1 MEFIAMCAN
10 SFIDLFKAGA
20 QIFTGFVTGIIPLV
34 VVLMTAVNS
43 LIKLIG
49 EQRFTDLPE
58 SDKIQLTRYTL
69 APVLSVI
76 FLTSPMCFTFGR
88 FVEEKYKPAFY
99 DAQVSFVH
107 PVTGLFPHANGG
119 ELSCTWVLLRV
130 FRHWDI
136 LWGIQRFATF
146 LIGIVVI
153 FFTRNHYGTNLY
165 IHES

>member
-58 SDKIQLTRYTL
+58 KRQNISLHAIRWH
-69 APVLSVI
+69 P
-76 FLTSPMCFTFGR
+76 
-88 FVEEKYKPAFY
+88 FY
-99 DAQVSFVH
+99 
-107 PVTGLFPHANGG
+107 P
-119 ELSCTWVLLRV
+119 
-130 FRHWDI
+130 
-136 LWGIQRFATF
+136 
-146 LIGIVVI
+146 
-153 FFTRNHYGTNLY
+153 LY
-165 IHES
+165 S